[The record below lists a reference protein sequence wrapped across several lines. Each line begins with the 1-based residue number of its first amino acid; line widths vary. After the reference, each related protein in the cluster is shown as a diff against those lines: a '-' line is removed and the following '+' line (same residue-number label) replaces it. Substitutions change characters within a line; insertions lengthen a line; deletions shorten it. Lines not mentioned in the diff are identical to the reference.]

1 MMMQD
6 FDGNPSTPLPN
17 HWENDGRMSQSP
29 LTCINNEN
37 IWIENNLSSHILLWM
52 MGDNLSLGA
61 ETTLGKTLSVHKFPK
76 KSQCWN
82 QSCKLCSEENLVH
95 PQIQSFQTRLNV
107 IS

>member
-52 MGDNLSLGA
+52 MGDNLCA
-61 ETTLGKTLSVHKFPK
+61 ETTLGRTLSVHNFPN
-76 KSQCWN
+76 KSQ
-82 QSCKLCSEENLVH
+82 
-95 PQIQSFQTRLNV
+95 
-107 IS
+107 

>member
-37 IWIENNLSSHILLWM
+37 IWLENNLSSHILLWM
-52 MGDNLSLGA
+52 MGDNRSLGA
-61 ETTLGKTLSVHKFPK
+61 ETTLGNTLSVHKF
-76 KSQCWN
+76 QA
-82 QSCKLCSEENLVH
+82 CK
-95 PQIQSFQTRLNV
+95 
-107 IS
+107 